1 MSTTPPGG
9 PNPKDAE
16 KERSNATLWAV
27 LAAVF
32 AVGLFV
38 YSGKVDPEKKN
49 LYLIGGAVAAI
60 IAAFN
65 GYTAYTLSQKAK
77 QTK

>member
-1 MSTTPPGG
+1 MSTTPPE

-16 KERSNATLWAV
+16 RARSNATLWAV
-27 LAAVF
+27 LAGVF
-32 AVGLFV
+32 AVGLFF
-38 YSGKVDPEKKN
+38 YSNKVDPEKKN

-77 QTK
+77 RTK